1 MRFDLD
7 RTLKTAL
14 PGLIISVGI
23 GLALTI
29 AWPRV
34 APLAPALAQ
43 VQQGPAVRGRL
54 VADRMCSYCH
64 RIDANRESVV
74 EAGAPSFMTI
84 ANRPGRNAEFLQEFT
99 TQTHIVTTIGEPKV
113 PMPTT
118 LLTPDSRDDV
128 IAYILTFQRD
138 PASGRLPP
146 R

>member
-1 MRFDLD
+1 MRFEMDQI
-7 RTLKTAL
+7 LKPVLLAL
-14 PGLIISVGI
+14 SILAGI
-23 GLALTI
+23 GLAL
-29 AWPRV
+29 PFG
-34 APLAPALAQ
+34 APVEHARAQ
-43 VQQGPAVRGRL
+43 AQQGPAARGRL

-64 RIDANRESVV
+64 RIDGERESVV
-74 EAGAPSFMTI
+74 EAGAPSFVTI
-84 ANRPGRNAEFLQEFT
+84 ANLPGRNADFLESFT

-118 LLTPDSRDDV
+118 LLTPEARDDV